1 MSQAPASRLA
11 RLTIPGPAG
20 GLEALLQEHRGGPP
34 AFVAV
39 VCHPHPLYG
48 GTMHNKVVHRVAAA
62 LHELGAS
69 VLRFNFRGVGHSE
82 GVHDQGAGELEDA
95 RAALDW
101 LREHHPR
108 ARRWLAGFSF
118 GSWIAARLA
127 AGEADVDELILIAPP
142 VTRSGFQVLKSNT
155 VPKLVV
161 QGTAD
166 SVCPLEALEAQ
177 YPSWAEPKR
186 LIRIEGAGHF
196 FDRQLT
202 PLGEAIVRAMAPR
215 VPPGGATD

>member
-1 MSQAPASRLA
+1 MSEAPASRLA
-11 RLTIPGPAG
+11 RVALAGPAG
-20 GLEALLQEHRGGPP
+20 ALEAMLQEHRGGPP

-48 GTMHNKVVHRVAAA
+48 GTMHNKVVHRVAGA

-69 VLRFNFRGVGHSE
+69 VLRFNFRGVGQSE
-82 GVHDQGAGELEDA
+82 GVHDQGIGELEDA
-95 RAALDW
+95 RAALHWTRD
-101 LREHHPR
+101 RYPH

-118 GSWIAARLA
+118 GSWVAARLA

-142 VTRSGFQVLKSNT
+142 VTRSGFQVLKSSA

-166 SVCPLEALEAQ
+166 DVCPLEALEAQ
-177 YPSWAEPKR
+177 YPAWAEPKR
-186 LIRIEGAGHF
+186 LVTIEGAGHF

-202 PLGEAIVRAMAPR
+202 PLGEAVVREMAPR
-215 VPPGGATD
+215 VPKGDA